1 ERGLRERR
9 GRGSV
14 RPPAGAG
21 PLDKQT
27 HLERRAVILCTTMS
41 RPARFHYAWIVAV
54 VTFLTLLATAG
65 IRAMPAVLIL
75 PLEQEFG
82 WNRATV
88 SVAVSINL
96 LVYGL
101 IGPFAAS
108 LMDRFGLRRVIMLA
122 LTADA
127 LAVGGLLFMRSL
139 WQLYLLWGVLV
150 AVATGSTAIVLAA
163 TVANRWFF
171 ARRGL
176 VMGGLTS
183 ANAMGQILFLPLLA
197 YIAVSAGWRP
207 VVMVTAAVAMLIL
220 PVSLA
225 FMRDSPESIGLQPYG
240 APAESAASSLPPGEA
255 APPKLSALA
264 SRRLG
269 VRRGD
274 FWLLAGSFFV
284 CGASTFGLISTH
296 FIPASVEHGV
306 PEVTAASL
314 LAVMGTL
321 NIAGTMASGWLTD
334 RYDNRWLLCGYYLM
348 RGI

>member
-1 ERGLRERR
+1 
-9 GRGSV
+9 
-14 RPPAGAG
+14 
-21 PLDKQT
+21 
-27 HLERRAVILCTTMS
+27 
-41 RPARFHYAWIVAV
+41 
-54 VTFLTLLATAG
+54 LATAG

-122 LTADA
+122 L
-127 LAVGGLLFMRSL
+127 
-139 WQLYLLWGVLV
+139 
-150 AVATGSTAIVLAA
+150 

-264 SRRLG
+264 SLRLG

-321 NIAGTMASGWLTD
+321 NIAG
-334 RYDNRWLLCGYYLM
+334 
-348 RGI
+348 